1 MSSPGASIAPACLRL
16 TTPCSTVARNFM
28 SELDSL
34 FNLDGGLENLDKTVL
49 EKYASANFTAT
60 WSRLTGAQEAG
71 SHNPDQGA

>member
-1 MSSPGASIAPACLRL
+1 
-16 TTPCSTVARNFM
+16 M

-49 EKYASANFTAT
+49 EKYAFAILTAT

-71 SHNPDQGA
+71 SHHPDQRA